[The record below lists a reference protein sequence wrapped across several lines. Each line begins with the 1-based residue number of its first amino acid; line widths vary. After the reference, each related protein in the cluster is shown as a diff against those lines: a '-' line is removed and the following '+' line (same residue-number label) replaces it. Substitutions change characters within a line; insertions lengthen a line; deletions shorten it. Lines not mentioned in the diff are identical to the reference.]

1 VEVLYLPKYYTGY
14 YERIDKETRTTKF
27 IEVLTGK

>member
-1 VEVLYLPKYYTGY
+1 VLYLPKYYTGFY
-14 YERIDKETRTTKF
+14 KCIDKEARTTKF

>member
-1 VEVLYLPKYYTGY
+1 MEVLYPPKYYTGY
-14 YERIDKETRTTKF
+14 YKYVDKETRATKL